1 MVGGGASFITHSRG
15 CVSLER
21 LTYCFSASQPA
32 VHRAQYLQ
40 CTATR
45 PISGTCVLTSKA
57 STVLRKSLPAGLVER
72 PLIGP
77 ARNAIATPCATPPG
91 SCSFDVSFRG
101 YRPRKRRGLNPR
113 LISPTPAGPAGVN
126 LRASARKCAV
136 VPICRDCGAPSRP
149 RRGAWALLRGRR
161 DACPTNNE
169 DATCRF
175 TRAVGSGSSQ

>member
-113 LISPTPAGPAGVN
+113 LLRNMNWRENLQIRRKCLFLNKICTGSGGAEKLIPVTPAGAE
-126 LRASARKCAV
+126 LRAFARKSAV
-136 VPICRDCGAPSRP
+136 E
-149 RRGAWALLRGRR
+149 L
-161 DACPTNNE
+161 
-169 DATCRF
+169 F
-175 TRAVGSGSSQ
+175 TRMSVESNDEP